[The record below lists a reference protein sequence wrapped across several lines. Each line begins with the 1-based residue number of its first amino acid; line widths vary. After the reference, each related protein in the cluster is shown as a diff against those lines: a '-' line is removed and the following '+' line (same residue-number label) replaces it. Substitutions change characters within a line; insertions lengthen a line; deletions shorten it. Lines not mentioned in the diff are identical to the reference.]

1 MTKKELIKALSPY
14 ADDMEVYIKERA
26 CENVRPVD
34 SVVCGWYVD
43 DEMDAPSFVP
53 ESEDPEAYDIGPEEV

>member
-1 MTKKELIKALSPY
+1 MTKKELIEALSPY
-14 ADDMEVYIKERA
+14 ADDMEVYIQGR
-26 CENVRPVD
+26 D

-53 ESEDPEAYDIGPEEV
+53 ESEDPEAYDIGPEEEKGLVLD